1 MELSNKQAKE
11 LYDRLL
17 GIHLSDSDWD
27 GKSRALRT
35 FFDRLLEYE
44 LCNRLGVRSLDSL
57 DKKDREK
64 FNGYERK
71 IEFLHDTSHPD
82 YRMLNMWRKKFNRL
96 SHEGEWNG
104 KKSYQKCFSDLVN
117 YISRQSGCPL
127 SPALALVIHEDIV
140 DEKIPERHVV
150 FMNEIFNSYSPCTE
164 RCSIEDGVRFVKAYR
179 DFVSGKKARGLDNVV
194 CSLLTYN
201 SSLGF
206 ETEFRYLDADNGDAV
221 RFDPGFDSDERCEI
235 EPPVNL
241 TLNVMLDLVTK
252 ILAAKPR
259 LKPWLIWICSDI
271 PANVDI
277 SLIDEIR
284 DLIKH
289 KEIAL
294 YAIPTTQMSKKRFE
308 ELFDTK
314 RVYEFN
320 PAKAELFFDSISMTL
335 RRAHEKGVR

>member
-1 MELSNKQAKE
+1 
-11 LYDRLL
+11 
-17 GIHLSDSDWD
+17 
-27 GKSRALRT
+27 
-35 FFDRLLEYE
+35 
-44 LCNRLGVRSLDSL
+44 
-57 DKKDREK
+57 
-64 FNGYERK
+64 
-71 IEFLHDTSHPD
+71 
-82 YRMLNMWRKKFNRL
+82 
-96 SHEGEWNG
+96 
-104 KKSYQKCFSDLVN
+104 
-117 YISRQSGCPL
+117 
-127 SPALALVIHEDIV
+127 
-140 DEKIPERHVV
+140 
-150 FMNEIFNSYSPCTE
+150 
-164 RCSIEDGVRFVKAYR
+164 
-179 DFVSGKKARGLDNVV
+179 
-194 CSLLTYN
+194 
-201 SSLGF
+201 
-206 ETEFRYLDADNGDAV
+206 
-221 RFDPGFDSDERCEI
+221 
-235 EPPVNL
+235 
-241 TLNVMLDLVTK
+241 MLDLVTK